1 MAKARLRLVTATI
14 VNRTV
19 TPKRRPNKD
28 LRTREHLT
36 EAEVERLIKAL
47 IVALSGHTGVIPSGF
62 IPRLKAPRLGPF
74 SLQYRAASA
83 VPTAWR
89 CWRRGA
95 VQAAPTKGL
104 RFRRGR
110 GTEAEPRSCEPLF
123 RGNSAWMDRILQQTH

>member
-62 IPRLKAPRLGPF
+62 IPRTQGPSLGAFFASIPGRFSSSDSLAMLAARRRAGGPDQRFAVSPGPR
-74 SLQYRAASA
+74 
-83 VPTAWR
+83 
-89 CWRRGA
+89 
-95 VQAAPTKGL
+95 
-104 RFRRGR
+104 
-110 GTEAEPRSCEPLF
+110 
-123 RGNSAWMDRILQQTH
+123 D